1 MMNKKIWGQNV
12 NSRRVRE
19 SVTSE
24 RPHGAEPDRASR
36 NYHRLPYL
44 LFTVYFWFLK
54 TNLLKTGRKKVLKA
68 SEMCSAQILY
78 ENMKYVCSKTF
89 VTIKT
94 IYKPFQNSL
103 FDYFNV

>member
-1 MMNKKIWGQNV
+1 MYFILKIREFSSNTEHWI
-12 NSRRVRE
+12 RARVL
-19 SVTSE
+19 
-24 RPHGAEPDRASR
+24 PA
-36 NYHRLPYL
+36 PYL
-44 LFTVYFWFLK
+44 LSTVYFWFFK

-78 ENMKYVCSKTF
+78 ENMKYVRSKTF